1 MSSREIYVS
10 IALGDENH
18 PIGRLWCHNRRGRE
32 SASFEYNDGWL
43 KHPEHFA
50 LEPALALTA
59 GSFHTIADQSLFGS
73 IGDSAPDRW
82 GRVLMRR
89 AEGQRARSAGEM
101 PRTLGEADFLLG
113 VNDEARQGAL
123 RFSDT
128 PDGLFLAPR
137 GQRTIPPLVDLPRL
151 LSATERF
158 LDDEE
163 NAEDLRIL
171 LAPGSSL
178 GGARPKA
185 SVRDTD
191 GHLSIAKFPRKDD
204 DYNVVVWEAVA
215 LVLAEK
221 AGLTIPSWR
230 LETIM
235 DKPVLIIR
243 RFDRV
248 GDTRVP
254 FLSAM
259 SMLQAKDNEQH
270 SYLEIADALRQYGA
284 NPSADLAEMWRR
296 IVFSILIS
304 NTDDHLRNHGFIYER
319 YTGWRLSPAYDMNP
333 TPVEVKPRILTTT
346 IDLYDGTASLDL
358 ALSVAE
364 DFRLSPDEAKAIIKE
379 VGAGVA
385 QWRDVAQA
393 QALDRREIDRMA
405 SAFEHADAQAVSD
418 I

>member
-163 NAEDLRIL
+163 NAEDLRVL

-215 LVLAEK
+215 LVLAER
-221 AGLTIPSWR
+221 AGLTVPSWR

-248 GDTRVP
+248 GDTRIP

-304 NTDDHLRNHGFIYER
+304 NTDDHLRNHGFVYER
-319 YTGWRLSPAYDMNP
+319 HTGWRLSPAYDMNP
-333 TPVEVKPRILTTT
+333 TPIEVKPRILTTT

-358 ALSVAE
+358 ALSVAG
-364 DFRLSPDEAKAIIKE
+364 DFRLLPDEAKAIIKE

-393 QALDRREIDRMA
+393 HALDRREIDRMA
-405 SAFEHADAQAVSD
+405 SAFEHADAQAASGM
-418 I
+418 